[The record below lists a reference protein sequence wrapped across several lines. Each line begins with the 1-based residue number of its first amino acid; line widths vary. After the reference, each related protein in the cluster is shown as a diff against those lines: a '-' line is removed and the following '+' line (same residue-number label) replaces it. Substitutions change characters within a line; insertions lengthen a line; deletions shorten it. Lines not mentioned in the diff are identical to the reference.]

1 MEKKATL
8 ESNHKLYENFSG
20 LYELIFKPFFLGG
33 IRKTMKMIKEFAPEN
48 IVEVGVGT
56 GYSLEY
62 YPKNT
67 NIVGVDVSDKMVQI
81 SRKRAAK
88 IEDKNIE
95 IYNSADLP
103 KDALDEYAS
112 VVVSFSVITVVPDPQ
127 KFIEELKR
135 CCKPGGHIIMIMH
148 SRSKGLSGFFDRLMD
163 WPTQKLFGFT
173 LLRHISD
180 YNLDGL
186 QILETRPISHF
197 LFYPYNHL
205 ILLKKT

>member
-1 MEKKATL
+1 MEKVKS
-8 ESNHKLYENFSG
+8 EENHTLYENFSW
-20 LYELIFKPFFLGG
+20 LYEVMFKPFFLGG
-33 IRKTMKMIKEFAPEN
+33 IRKTMKMTREFAPEN

-62 YPKNT
+62 YPENT

-88 IEDKNIE
+88 INDKNIE

-103 KDALDEYAS
+103 EDALEDYAS

-127 KFIEELKR
+127 KFIEELKKY
-135 CCKPGGHIIMIMH
+135 CKPGGHIIMIMH
-148 SRSKGLSGFFDRLMD
+148 SRGKGISGLFDRIMD

-180 YNLDGL
+180 FNLDGL
-186 QILETRPISHF
+186 QIVETRPISYF
-197 LFYPYNHL
+197 LFYPYNHMV
-205 ILLKKT
+205 LLKKN